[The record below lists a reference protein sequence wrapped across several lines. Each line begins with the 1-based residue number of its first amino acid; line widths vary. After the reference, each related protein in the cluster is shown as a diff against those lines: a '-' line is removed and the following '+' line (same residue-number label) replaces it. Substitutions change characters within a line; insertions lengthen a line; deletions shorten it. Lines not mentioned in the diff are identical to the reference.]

1 MTSTETAS
9 PDSRDDAA
17 GAILLVAGGGELTT
31 FALLRDDIVIGR
43 DPDSDV
49 VIANAALSR
58 RHARLRLGPPL
69 TVEDLGSKN
78 GIKLLRRQ
86 IAPNV
91 PTPLSIGEAF
101 RIGKISFIVIRSSRA
116 RQSSSQHGFE
126 ALVVSD
132 PTVARATPLVRD
144 IAQAGI
150 NALILGETGVGKEVL
165 AETLHALSR
174 RKGAFVRINCA
185 AIPPALLESELFGHD
200 KGAFTGAAQ
209 ARAGLLEAAQGGT
222 VLLDEVGDL
231 PSDAQAKLLR
241 AIETREVTRVGGVRP
256 IPLDVRFI
264 AATNRDLAQEVAAGR
279 FRSDLYFRLDGV
291 TLRIPPLRERRD
303 QIASLAAQFLEAK
316 PSKKLPQLSPSV
328 VEHLRAYDWPGNVR
342 ELKMAIERA
351 LVFSRGGELTPRHLA
366 LTVQPREAIA
376 PTAIDMSAQESQERE
391 RIIAA
396 LEACNGNQTRA
407 ATRLGISRATLVTK
421 LSVYR
426 LPRPR
431 KRR

>member
-1 MTSTETAS
+1 MSTTKTAS
-9 PDSRDDAA
+9 TDTRDDAT
-17 GAILLVAGGGELTT
+17 GAVLLVAGGGELTT
-31 FALLRDDIVIGR
+31 FSLVRDEIVIGR
-43 DPDSDV
+43 DADCDV
-49 VIANAALSR
+49 VVADAALSR

-78 GIKLLRRQ
+78 GVKLLRRQ
-86 IAPNV
+86 LPPNV

-101 RIGKISFIVIRSSRA
+101 RIGKISFIVVRSSRA

-126 ALVVSD
+126 ALVVSN
-132 PTVARATPLVRD
+132 PTVAGATSLVRD

-165 AETLHALSR
+165 AETLHALSH
-174 RKGAFVRINCA
+174 RKGSFVRINCA
-185 AIPPALLESELFGHD
+185 AISPALLESELFGHD

-209 ARAGLLEAAQGGT
+209 GRAGLLEAAQGGT

-241 AIETREVTRVGGVRP
+241 AIETREVTRVGAVRP
-256 IPLDVRFI
+256 IPIDVRFI

-279 FRSDLYFRLDGV
+279 FRSDLYFRIDGV

-303 QIASLAAQFLEAK
+303 QIASLAVQFLKA
-316 PSKKLPQLSPSV
+316 PAAKKLPQLSPTV
-328 VEHLRAYDWPGNVR
+328 LEHLRSYDWPGNVR
-342 ELKMAIERA
+342 ELKMALERA
-351 LVFSRGGELTPRHLA
+351 LLLSRGGELTTRHLA
-366 LTVQPREAIA
+366 FSPPAREPIPA
-376 PTAIDMSAQESQERE
+376 TAIGMSADEAEERR

-407 ATRLGISRATLVTK
+407 ASRLGISRSTLVTK

-426 LPRPR
+426 IPRPR
-431 KRR
+431 K